1 MRRDVHPQIAVDYV
15 RAGGMQTRAAVDPHR
30 RKEGESEA
38 ELHEEAFARGG
49 HLRHCF
55 GKLTP

>member
-1 MRRDVHPQIAVDYV
+1 
-15 RAGGMQTRAAVDPHR
+15 MQTRAAVDPHR